1 MLLMLVS
8 LGVAFKGIFV
18 WFVGEKYVR
27 LDLTEKL
34 SSFIYRPRLKNV
46 DRSSAQHMAVTV
58 GNITVIITD
67 YKLLKP
73 ENSPSVTP
81 DRNSPG
87 PLSEDNADPGP
98 SLGSECTSN
107 GVNNQEDSS

>member
-1 MLLMLVS
+1 MSVDSHL
-8 LGVAFKGIFV
+8 FC
-18 WFVGEKYVR
+18 
-27 LDLTEKL
+27 
-34 SSFIYRPRLKNV
+34 RPKLKNV

-81 DRNSPG
+81 ERNSPG
-87 PLSEDNADPGP
+87 PNSEDNTDAGP
-98 SLGSECTSN
+98 LLGTEHTNN